1 MRKLFAMWYQNITN
15 PFKSHNYIMLGA
27 SLCYILCVAA
37 SSCTGKKSERVV
49 APWGEV
55 VADTV
60 TDDGLFSVDDIVS
73 NGEMIVL
80 TMSGPDTYFDYHGH
94 GVGTQYLLCEK
105 FAQKLGVSL
114 RVELCKDTAE
124 MVDRLEKGEA
134 DMIMY
139 MLPKTKK
146 FSSCLLFCGAGVDSQ
161 NTQWA
166 VGKGSTELA
175 SLIDKWYSPSM
186 MEQVKK
192 EERFLFS
199 ARSVRRHVYA
209 PFLDRKGGVISRY
222 DHLFRRYAPMARWDW
237 RLLAAQSYQESCFD
251 PNARSWAGACGLMQI
266 MPSTADHLGLPRS
279 EMTNPEKSVEA
290 AVRLL
295 AELSGHFRDIP
306 SAEERRCF
314 VLASYN
320 GGANHIRDAMAL
332 ASKYGGNPRRWS
344 HVAPYVLKLQ
354 QPQYYNDPVVRY
366 GYMRG
371 SETVDYVDRIRQR
384 YAQYRGTQ
392 YTGPS
397 VTGDGAADYGAG
409 GMTPR
414 RATKKYKYHI

>member
-1 MRKLFAMWYQNITN
+1 
-15 PFKSHNYIMLGA
+15 
-27 SLCYILCVAA
+27 
-37 SSCTGKKSERVV
+37 
-49 APWGEV
+49 
-55 VADTV
+55 
-60 TDDGLFSVDDIVS
+60 
-73 NGEMIVL
+73 
-80 TMSGPDTYFDYHGH
+80 
-94 GVGTQYLLCEK
+94 
-105 FAQKLGVSL
+105 
-114 RVELCKDTAE
+114 
-124 MVDRLEKGEA
+124 
-134 DMIMY
+134 
-139 MLPKTKK
+139 
-146 FSSCLLFCGAGVDSQ
+146 
-161 NTQWA
+161 
-166 VGKGSTELA
+166 
-175 SLIDKWYSPSM
+175 
-186 MEQVKK
+186 
-192 EERFLFS
+192 
-199 ARSVRRHVYA
+199 
-209 PFLDRKGGVISRY
+209 
-222 DHLFRRYAPMARWDW
+222 
-237 RLLAAQSYQESCFD
+237 
-251 PNARSWAGACGLMQI
+251 MQI

-332 ASKYGGNPRRWS
+332 TSKYGGNPRRWS

-354 QPQYYNDPVVRY
+354 QSQYYNDPVVRY

-397 VTGDGAADYGAG
+397 VTGDGAADYGVG

>member
-1 MRKLFAMWYQNITN
+1 MRNLLTERYNTK
-15 PFKSHNYIMLGA
+15 
-27 SLCYILCVAA
+27 
-37 SSCTGKKSERVV
+37 GKKVKAPNNSSIAFLLLCFVFFSFISCVKKDKERIV

-55 VADTV
+55 GEDTLS
-60 TDDGLFSVDDIVS
+60 TSGQFSVDDIIS

-94 GVGTQYLLCEK
+94 GMGTQYIVCEK
-105 FAQKLGVSL
+105 FAQKIGVSL

-124 MVDRLEKGEA
+124 MVDRLMKGEA

-139 MLPKTKK
+139 MMPKNKTLASK
-146 FSSCLLFCGAGVDSQ
+146 LLYCGAGIDSLKV
-161 NTQWA
+161 QWA
-166 VGKGSTELA
+166 VPKDSKELA
-175 SLIDKWYSPSM
+175 SLVNEWYKPSM
-186 MEQVKK
+186 IAEAKK
-192 EERFLFS
+192 QERFLFS
-199 ARSVRRHVYA
+199 VRSVRRHVYA
-209 PFLDRKGGVISRY
+209 PFLNRSEGIISKY
-222 DHLFRRYAPMARWDW
+222 DHLFRRYAPVARWDW

-279 EMTNPEKSVEA
+279 EMNNPEKSVEA

-295 AELSGHFRDIP
+295 AELSAVFRDIP
-306 SAEERRCF
+306 SAEERRNF

-320 GGANHIRDAMAL
+320 AGSNHIKDAMAL
-332 ASKYGGNPRRWS
+332 TSKYGGNPHRWS
-344 HVAPYVLKLQ
+344 NVAPYVLKLQ
-354 QPQYYNDPVVRY
+354 QPQYYNDPVVKY

-397 VTGDGAADYGAG
+397 VSGDVSSEYDAS

-414 RATKKYKYHI
+414 RATKKYRYHI

>member
-1 MRKLFAMWYQNITN
+1 M
-15 PFKSHNYIMLGA
+15 
-27 SLCYILCVAA
+27 
-37 SSCTGKKSERVV
+37 
-49 APWGEV
+49 
-55 VADTV
+55 
-60 TDDGLFSVDDIVS
+60 
-73 NGEMIVL
+73 
-80 TMSGPDTYFDYHGH
+80 
-94 GVGTQYLLCEK
+94 GTQYLLCEK

-146 FSSCLLFCGAGVDSQ
+146 FCSRLLFCGAGVDSQ

-192 EERFLFS
+192 EEHFLFS

-332 ASKYGGNPRRWS
+332 TSKYGGNPRRWS

-397 VTGDGAADYGAG
+397 VTGDGAADYGVG

>member
-146 FSSCLLFCGAGVDSQ
+146 FCSRLLFCGAGVDSQ

-332 ASKYGGNPRRWS
+332 ASKFGGNPRRWS

>member
-80 TMSGPDTYFDYHGH
+80 TMSGPDTYFDYRGH

-146 FSSCLLFCGAGVDSQ
+146 FSSRLLFCGAGVDSQ

-209 PFLDRKGGVISRY
+209 PFLDRKGGVISKY

-332 ASKYGGNPRRWS
+332 TSKYGGNPRRWS

-397 VTGDGAADYGAG
+397 VTDDGAADYGTG